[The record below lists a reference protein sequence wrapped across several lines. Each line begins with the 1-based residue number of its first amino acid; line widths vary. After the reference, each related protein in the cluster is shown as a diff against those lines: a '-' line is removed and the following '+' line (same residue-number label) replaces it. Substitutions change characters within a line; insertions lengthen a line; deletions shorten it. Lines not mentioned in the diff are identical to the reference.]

1 MTIWNL
7 LDGGSSHSGFL
18 IEHSESM
25 GVCTPGI
32 NPRQGEY
39 TPQIWNN
46 STKKRSDLVARISL
60 NDFCYLAHVLLPY
73 LAPTTLLC
81 IAPPRPDVTPPRA
94 SLLLCIALPR

>member
-1 MTIWNL
+1 MVGRVIA
-7 LDGGSSHSGFL
+7 DSSLRIPSQWEF
-18 IEHSESM
+18 IP
-25 GVCTPGI
+25 PGI
-32 NPRQGEY
+32 NPRQGKY

-60 NDFCYLAHVLLPY
+60 NDFCCLAHVLLPY

-81 IAPPRPDVTPPRA
+81 IARPRPDVTPPRA